1 MTTTRASSSP
11 PPSATAAPACAL
23 PRWSRNSSV
32 SAAIVLFLVA
42 ADWKPVEQALGRAG
56 SEQPGG
62 VYRVSF
68 PRSDLTVTA
77 GGVTI
82 KPALALGSWAAFRAS
97 DGHAMAM
104 GDLVLI
110 ESEID
115 PVIDALQQ
123 GGIEP
128 SAVH

>member
-1 MTTTRASSSP
+1 MKSVFSAPDSEPMHTSLWNPCSSP
-11 PPSATAAPACAL
+11 
-23 PRWSRNSSV
+23 RWWRNSSV
-32 SAAIVLFLVA
+32 SAAILLFLVA

-62 VYRVSF
+62 VYKVSF
-68 PRSDLTVTA
+68 PRSDLSITA

-97 DGHAMAM
+97 DGHAMVM

-123 GGIEP
+123 GGIDP
-128 SAVH
+128 RAV

>member
-1 MTTTRASSSP
+1 MIAP
-11 PPSATAAPACAL
+11 LVLLLAAAV
-23 PRWSRNSSV
+23 N
-32 SAAIVLFLVA
+32 
-42 ADWKPVEQALGRAG
+42 WKPVEQALGRAG

-62 VYRVSF
+62 VYKVSF

-97 DGHAMAM
+97 DGHAMVM

-123 GGIEP
+123 GGIDP
-128 SAVH
+128 RAV